1 MKNDTTLNVHLQF
14 QGLMERFFEGA
25 LKISPSWSYKWH
37 TIFHS
42 GSVTRSHVPVTQVF
56 DTKSGRRQNAPF
68 QDMEKCLNR
77 HLVCEIDKGTR
88 VFEALRHPL
97 DL

>member
-1 MKNDTTLNVHLQF
+1 M
-14 QGLMERFFEGA
+14 
-25 LKISPSWSYKWH
+25 
-37 TIFHS
+37 
-42 GSVTRSHVPVTQVF
+42 PVTQVF

-97 DL
+97 VLGYT